1 MAADVSAKAVAASAG
16 KSYWREADA
25 RHVVEAWR
33 RSGQPLSRF
42 AAAQGVKAARLAR
55 WASRLEKRGVGTR
68 GRGSAA
74 GPARLKLHFHPVELV
89 GNATALQGG
98 AIEVVLLDGRRVR
111 VAAGFADDDLE
122 RVLRVLEERNR
133 C

>member
-25 RHVVEAWR
+25 RQVVRAWES
-33 RSGQPLSRF
+33 SGQALSRF
-42 AAAQGVKAARLAR
+42 AAARGLKVERLAR
-55 WASRLEKRGVGTR
+55 WARRLRTRTRGVR
-68 GRGSAA
+68 GRATTG
-74 GPARLKLHFHPVELV
+74 ARPLKLRFHPVELV
-89 GNATALQGG
+89 GSATGLEAS

-111 VAAGFADDDLE
+111 VPAGFASDDLE
-122 RVLRVLEERNR
+122 RVLQVLEERIR